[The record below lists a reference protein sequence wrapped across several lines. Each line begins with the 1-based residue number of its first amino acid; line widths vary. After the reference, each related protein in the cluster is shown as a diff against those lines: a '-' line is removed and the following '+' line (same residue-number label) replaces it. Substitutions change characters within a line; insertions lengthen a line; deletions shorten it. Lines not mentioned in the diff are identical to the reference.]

1 MNLSQE
7 AKVIIG
13 ISVVTLAIVVGAV
26 FFLSSPNKSEPKEAE
41 RVTNT
46 EQLLGDRKRAV
57 TSDGAK
63 VTIVEF
69 GDLQCPAC
77 AAAHPTVK
85 QVLADRE
92 GEVNFVWRHF
102 PLPMHRN
109 AMVAAVAAE
118 AAGEQGKFWEMHDML
133 FENQT
138 EWAEE
143 NNAKEI
149 FTGYAEELGLDT
161 AVFTEALNSNFN
173 AERIQTDQDDG
184 IALGVNSTPTF
195 FINGEKVNGVISYD
209 EFIQKID
216 AASK

>member
-13 ISVVTLAIVVGAV
+13 ISVVTISIVVGAV
-26 FFLSSPNKSEPKEAE
+26 FFLSKPNNAEPQATE

-46 EQLLGDRKRAV
+46 EQLLGDQKRAIKAG
-57 TSDGAK
+57 GAK

-77 AAAHPTVK
+77 GAAHPVVK
-85 QVLADRE
+85 QVLADSE
-92 GEVNFVWRHF
+92 GKVNFVWRHF

-109 AMVAAVAAE
+109 AMLAAVAAE

-149 FTGYAEELGLDT
+149 FTRYAQELGLDT
-161 AVFTEALNSNFN
+161 TKFTEALDSNFN
-173 AERIQTDQDDG
+173 AERIQTDQDEG

-209 EFIQKID
+209 EFMQKID

>member
-13 ISVVTLAIVVGAV
+13 ITVVTIAIVVGAV
-26 FFLSSPNKSEPKEAE
+26 FFLSQPGQQGTQATE

-46 EQLLGDRKRAV
+46 EQLLGDQRRAV
-57 TSDGAK
+57 KAEGAK

-77 AAAHPTVK
+77 GAAHPIVK

-92 GEVNFVWRHF
+92 GEVTFVWRHF

-109 AMVAAVAAE
+109 AMLAAVASE
-118 AAGEQGKFWEMHDML
+118 AAGEQGKFWEMHNML

-149 FTGYAEELGLDT
+149 FTGYAQELGLDT
-161 AVFTEALNSNFN
+161 AKFTEALDSNFN
-173 AERIQTDQDDG
+173 AERIQTDMDEG

-195 FINGEKVNGVISYD
+195 FINGEKINGVISYD